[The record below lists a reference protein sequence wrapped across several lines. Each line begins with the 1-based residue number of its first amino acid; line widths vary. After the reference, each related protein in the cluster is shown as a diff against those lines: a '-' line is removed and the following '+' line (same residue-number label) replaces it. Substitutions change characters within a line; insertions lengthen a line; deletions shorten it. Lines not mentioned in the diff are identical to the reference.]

1 MEEDLEEGI
10 TVVEDNKIRGGVEA
24 EVGGV
29 GDVPE
34 PLGVRQT
41 TGEGEGGESNDIR
54 TIMEYMEVVEEGIY
68 EGETAEADEDDTE
81 AEGGGIGGDLLALEA
96 TGILTQD
103 TEPGGTKIIDVH
115 NGFKDLSRLSMRWTV
130 YQHWTA
136 GASFEFNCYSHR
148 VKLLFC

>member
-1 MEEDLEEGI
+1 MEEESEEGS

-24 EVGGV
+24 AVEDVRE
-29 GDVPE
+29 VPE
-34 PLGVRQT
+34 PLVVRQT

-96 TGILTQD
+96 TGLLTQD
-103 TEPGGTKIIDVH
+103 TDPGGTTIIDVH
-115 NGFKDLSRLSMRWTV
+115 NGFNDLSR
-130 YQHWTA
+130 QHWPA
-136 GASFEFNCYSHR
+136 GASFEFN
-148 VKLLFC
+148 

>member
-1 MEEDLEEGI
+1 M
-10 TVVEDNKIRGGVEA
+10 T
-24 EVGGV
+24 
-29 GDVPE
+29 E

-41 TGEGEGGESNDIR
+41 TGEGDGGASYNIR

-103 TEPGGTKIIDVH
+103 TDPGGTTIIDVH
-115 NGFKDLSRLSMRWTV
+115 NGFNDLSRLTMLWME
-130 YQHWTA
+130 HHCCPA
-136 GASFEFNCYSHR
+136 GARFAFNCYRH
-148 VKLLFC
+148 